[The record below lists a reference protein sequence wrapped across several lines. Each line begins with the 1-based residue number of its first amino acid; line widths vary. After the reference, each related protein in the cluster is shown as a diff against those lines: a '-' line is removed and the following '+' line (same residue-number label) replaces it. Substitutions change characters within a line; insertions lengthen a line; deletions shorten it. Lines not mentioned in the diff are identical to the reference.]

1 VARCVFASW
10 HLGRPLNSVV
20 RHMPSDVR
28 ISLVAAMAENR
39 VIGDGPNIP
48 WRIPGEQKIFRRLT
62 EGGIIAM
69 GRKTFESIGRALP
82 NRQTVVITR
91 QPGYVASGCTVVAT
105 FDEAVE
111 FARCRSGELFVAGGA
126 QIFALAIARADR
138 IYLTEIHREFA
149 GDARFPEIAG
159 SFSLV
164 EAEEV
169 SAEIPYTFKVYERNR
184 QAYV

>member
-1 VARCVFASW
+1 
-10 HLGRPLNSVV
+10 
-20 RHMPSDVR
+20 MPNDVR
-28 ISLVAAMAENR
+28 ISLVAAMGKNR
-39 VIGDGPNIP
+39 VIGNGPSIP

-62 EGGIIAM
+62 EGGIITM

-91 QPGYVASGCTVVAT
+91 QRRYVAPGCTVVAS

-111 FARCRSGELFVAGGA
+111 FTRHRDGELFVAGGA
-126 QIFALAIARADR
+126 EIYALALARADR
-138 IYLTEIHREFA
+138 IYLTEIHREFE
-149 GDARFPEIAG
+149 GDARFPEIGG

-169 SAEIPYTFKVYERNR
+169 PAEIPYTFKVYERNG